1 MKEVID
7 SSLRRVFQGKIM
19 ETLKTLILII
29 IVLNLATKSLIVP
42 FIDSSS
48 YAKVFLKI
56 SQNLQENT
64 CMVT

>member
-29 IVLNLATKSLIVP
+29 IVLKLVTKSLTVP
-42 FIDSSS
+42 FIR
-48 YAKVFLKI
+48 
-56 SQNLQENT
+56 
-64 CMVT
+64 